1 MAYRVVV
8 ENPQIIRALT
18 SSTNI
23 SVVDAQLEKTAAV
36 VSATSYDV
44 SVTSR
49 VMNAIANY
57 SNAAMQ
63 IHYRKMF
70 ATELALDPFS
80 LNKYFRLDQAAMS
93 DAISILASK
102 GLNDITG
109 LSDQQDFLI
118 GKGISDSFGMNDEAV
133 IFIEFIRGFA
143 EEAFVADSQILSLGI
158 VKSEAIGITDL
169 TVMLTSK
176 SATDV
181 AYVSE
186 QAILDIAKPL
196 TESVSVSDQFL
207 KTSVFQRS
215 FADAFVLDDF
225 TDVTAITKSTTAA
238 KSNAI
243 GFSDT
248 HNFATDK
255 TFSDAINFA
264 EQTVAAF
271 EKSLLDS
278 ATITESIQISVSSLA
293 SSVLNASALNSAPL
307 NN

>member
-1 MAYRVVV
+1 MAYRAVV
-8 ENPQIIRALT
+8 ENHQIIRALT

-57 SNAAMQ
+57 SNAATQ

-80 LNKYFRLDQAAMS
+80 LNKHFRLDQAAMS

-118 GKGISDSFGMNDEAV
+118 GKEISDSFGMNDEAV
-133 IFIEFIRGFA
+133 VFIEFIRGFA

-186 QAILDIAKPL
+186 EAILDIAKPL

-225 TDVTAITKSTTAA
+225 TDVTAITKSSTAA

-248 HNFATDK
+248 QNFATDK
-255 TFSDAINFA
+255 TFADAINFA